1 MKKALFKFNGGK
13 MALLCSNCRKI
24 VKKGHEFTL
33 DELAASQGE
42 GVIGPQYCEE
52 CKPSIEVPDYMLV
65 RAEDGLTL
73 TAKEIKFI
81 EWKEDGTFEKGHD
94 QAAEGRSLI
103 LDPQYGRF
111 FTWMTTQI
119 VKITEQNPDSIR
131 FSTKNSNYL
140 LQWKQK
146 PSD

>member
-24 VKKGHEFTL
+24 VKKGHEFSL
-33 DELAASQGE
+33 EELAAAQGE
-42 GVIGPQYCEE
+42 GAIAPRYCEKCQPDTE
-52 CKPSIEVPDYMLV
+52 PDYILV

-73 TAKEIKFI
+73 SAKDIKFI
-81 EWKEDGTFEKGHD
+81 EWNEDGTFAKAHD

-119 VKITEQNPDSIR
+119 VKITEQTANTIR

-146 PSD
+146 QSD

>member
-1 MKKALFKFNGGK
+1 MKKAIFKFNGGK
-13 MALLCSNCRKI
+13 LALLCSKCRRI
-24 VKKGHEFTL
+24 VKRGHEFSL
-33 DELAASQGE
+33 EELAAAQGE
-42 GVIGPQYCEE
+42 GAIGPRYCEK
-52 CKPSIEVPDYMLV
+52 CKPDTEPDYVLV

-81 EWKEDGTFEKGHD
+81 EWTKEGTFEKGHD
-94 QAAEGRSLI
+94 EAAEGRSLI

-111 FTWMTTQI
+111 FTWLTTQI
-119 VKITEQNPDSIR
+119 VEIIEQNPNSIKFR
-131 FSTKNSNYL
+131 TKNSNYL